1 MATERPLD
9 QTGTSPSNYIVDELH
24 TVSESHFRDFQFIV
38 MNHSPFYVDRFKMV
52 LIVNGVSREL
62 VEDVDYSFALSY
74 VTGTR
79 VTGKNIYGAVTLHN
93 LELNGLLKV
102 SYQTVGGTQT
112 LDRMAVLTDLA
123 DRAYNPRTT
132 IWDIISGAPESF
144 PPTPHYQD
152 YKSFYGQEELVQ
164 SLGEIRDA
172 ILTNSSLTKE
182 EIKKFLQSLN
192 TFQLEGV
199 VKKADDPEAVT
210 KSYVDSKFIST
221 EALASVLSNYMSAV
235 DTQAGLDRRLPLTG
249 GVMTGPIVLNAPPQQ
264 DMNPANK
271 GYVDSEV
278 RAIREELDKFSTDL
292 NDSTV
297 TQENIGLATTGVTPG
312 SYTKVTVD
320 GYGRVLTASN
330 PTTLSGYNISDA
342 QPLNLNLTNLSN
354 VNTLGLLVRDGTNN
368 ISTRKLVVSGVGLS
382 IANEAGSSASDIAI
396 TSNATSVA
404 TADTVVSRNANGNFS
419 ANVITAALVG
429 NASSATTLQN
439 SRYFSIS
446 GDVVATAQSFNGA
459 GNVTLNTS
467 LTETGVAAGTYTK
480 VEVDAKGRVISATA
494 PTSIADLLI
503 NDVYTKQEVQA
514 IVSELEKKIAELH
527 LYVIGR
533 I

>member
-1 MATERPLD
+1 MTTQYPLD
-9 QTGTSPSNYIVDELH
+9 QTGTSPTNYIVDELH

-102 SYQTVGGTQT
+102 SYQTVGGTQS
-112 LDRMAVLTDLA
+112 LDRMTVLTDLA

-152 YKSFYGQEELVQ
+152 YESFYGQEELVQ

-192 TFQLEGV
+192 SFQLDGLIKKSGDQMEGPFLLV
-199 VKKADDPEAVT
+199 RDPVEDKEAVT
-210 KSYVDSKFIST
+210 KLYVDSKFIST
-221 EALASVLSNYMSAV
+221 EVLASVLSNYMSAT
-235 DTQAGLDRRLPLTG
+235 DIQAGLDRRLPLTG

-278 RAIREELDKFSTDL
+278 RAIREELETLRRDMGETDDTL
-292 NDSTV
+292 V
-297 TQENIGLATTGVTPG
+297 TKEDLMRLIGE
-312 SYTKVTVD
+312 
-320 GYGRVLTASN
+320 
-330 PTTLSGYNISDA
+330 LSLRI
-342 QPLNLNLTNLSN
+342 TH
-354 VNTLGLLVRDGTNN
+354 LGG
-368 ISTRKLVVSGVGLS
+368 
-382 IANEAGSSASDIAI
+382 
-396 TSNATSVA
+396 
-404 TADTVVSRNANGNFS
+404 
-419 ANVITAALVG
+419 
-429 NASSATTLQN
+429 
-439 SRYFSIS
+439 
-446 GDVVATAQSFNGA
+446 
-459 GNVTLNTS
+459 
-467 LTETGVAAGTYTK
+467 
-480 VEVDAKGRVISATA
+480 
-494 PTSIADLLI
+494 
-503 NDVYTKQEVQA
+503 
-514 IVSELEKKIAELH
+514 
-527 LYVIGR
+527 
-533 I
+533 